1 MILVFFDVR
10 VDFLYDVRVDFSICS
25 NLKFM
30 YDVKKNY
37 ATYIYIYIYFEAMEI
52 LLIKAGINGVLI

>member
-1 MILVFFDVR
+1 
-10 VDFLYDVRVDFSICS
+10 
-25 NLKFM
+25 M

-37 ATYIYIYIYFEAMEI
+37 ATYIYIYIYIYFEAMEI

>member
-1 MILVFFDVR
+1 
-10 VDFLYDVRVDFSICS
+10 
-25 NLKFM
+25 M

>member
-1 MILVFFDVR
+1 
-10 VDFLYDVRVDFSICS
+10 LYDVRVDFSICS

-37 ATYIYIYIYFEAMEI
+37 ATYIYIYIFFEAMEI